1 MLFDALDLAPIRQAM
16 RVSVPAAN
24 LATQRVVL
32 LLPESALSLMRE
44 FKLPQVYLSIAT
56 KENVAPGFD
65 NHFLSLHM
73 AYVRVRRG
81 RVRSEE
87 DGDDWQSLNDH
98 LHVRDTNRDDPEAEL
113 MVSAVIPGYAVTAMP
128 PEMVKLE
135 LRPRENH
142 ETVNAPKATKRRMK
156 NGGGL
161 DKYYRACLSDRDRI
175 AVMSTGGSASSSR
188 RRAGA
193 TRPLV
198 CPPKV
203 ARDRR
208 IEAGSSPISPGEVL
222 GTPKPAVLHRIAH
235 GEFLVDQSVQL
246 VSENG
251 RFKYRV
257 TVVMANDRA
266 KGLLATDG
274 VAPIVEETVDHCSV
288 RIKLGGG
295 LMTHETQLPF
305 PVNWKSAHIKFSKKQ
320 GYLVLT
326 IPPAA
331 SAIRTP
337 FVGER
342 VGCGGEDV
350 LRTAL
355 PSSWCFPICP
365 SLRSMP
371 RLDLAGDW
379 STDLIRKVSVPCFRK
394 HSRVFYS
401 PFKCFFLHCVTWR

>member
-1 MLFDALDLAPIRQAM
+1 
-16 RVSVPAAN
+16 
-24 LATQRVVL
+24 
-32 LLPESALSLMRE
+32 MRE

-56 KENVAPGFD
+56 IEGVAPGFD

-73 AYVRVRRG
+73 AYVRVQRG
-81 RVRSEE
+81 RVRSNE
-87 DGDDWQSLNDH
+87 DGDGWQSLNDH
-98 LHVRDTNRDDPEAEL
+98 LHVRDAHRDDPEAEL
-113 MVSAVIPGYAVTAMP
+113 MVSAVIPGYAVTALP

-156 NGGGL
+156 SGGGL
-161 DKYYRACLSDRDRI
+161 DKYCRVCLSDRDRI
-175 AVMSTGGSASSSR
+175 AVIPTGDSASSSKS
-188 RRAGA
+188 RAGA

-208 IEAGSSPISPGEVL
+208 IKAAPSPISPETML
-222 GTPKPAVLHRIAH
+222 GRPTPAILHRMTH
-235 GEFLVDQSVQL
+235 GEFLFDQSVQL

-257 TVVMANDRA
+257 TVVMANDQA
-266 KGLLATDG
+266 KGLLAPDG
-274 VAPIVEETVDHCSV
+274 VAPVVEESEDHCSV

-295 LMTHETQLPF
+295 LMTHETHLPF

-320 GYLVLT
+320 AYLVLT

-331 SAIRTP
+331 SAIQTP
-337 FVGER
+337 FAGER
-342 VGCGGEDV
+342 VGCGGGGV

-365 SLRSMP
+365 SLTSMP

-379 STDLIRKVSVPCFRK
+379 ATDLMDKVSAPCI
-394 HSRVFYS
+394 
-401 PFKCFFLHCVTWR
+401 